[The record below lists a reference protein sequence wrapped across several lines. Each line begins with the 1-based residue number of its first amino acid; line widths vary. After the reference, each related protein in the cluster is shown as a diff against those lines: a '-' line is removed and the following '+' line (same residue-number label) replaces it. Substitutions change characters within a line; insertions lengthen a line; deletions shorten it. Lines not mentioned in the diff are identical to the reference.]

1 MSYYNYKKAIIL
13 ISNDLKIYY
22 EKAICGKKQK
32 KWKIM
37 KYFESIYEKK
47 IKKKKIQIYFKKLI

>member
-1 MSYYNYKKAIIL
+1 MSYYNYKKTIIL

-32 KWKIM
+32 KWKII

-47 IKKKKIQIYFKKLI
+47 IKKKNTNLL